1 MSFSFSDTNPKMEAF
16 QISLLQQADA
26 SQKLH
31 MLAELN
37 ATARMLAMI
46 GLRSR
51 YYQESEAKIRRRL
64 ADLLL
69 GEELAQKV
77 YGDINE
83 LT

>member
-1 MSFSFSDTNPKMEAF
+1 
-16 QISLLQQADA
+16 
-26 SQKLH
+26 
-31 MLAELN
+31 
-37 ATARMLAMI
+37 MI